1 MCRVVAQQDLEAR
14 TLHAVLRPH
23 KVAALGEWRLA
34 VVLDP
39 DNGDAVS
46 PAADHDVVV
55 QEQSPAHVALAAD
68 KLGKVGLA
76 RLLRRPVVITHIVM
90 VAQDGDNAV
99 TGMQPGEFGAERDE
113 FFGVVVHQVAREGN
127 QVGLLRVHSLDNAP
141 HGLRMRG
148 EGAYMQVAHL
158 HDAIAVECRR
168 QVGRG
173 IRNLPHFEGI
183 GAKCITIEHRPA
195 QQQSHD
201 KAETVGSPPH
211 DRPPAGTPGQRNER
225 EDRLGHRHGQ
235 QDDEVESF
243 PENLRVAE
251 TFKQHEPQCGQG
263 QQGVRRPK
271 QPALQAVME
280 QLPVNIKRREHQ
292 QDHKQEGNAQNHKSS
307 VEGE

>member
-1 MCRVVAQQDLEAR
+1 MQGAPAFIIEAAPLVIEPGGGRKAAELELHAVGVARKSQVDVGRGQDAAAPMCRVVAQQDLEAR

-23 KVAALGEWRLA
+23 KVAALGKWRLA

-127 QVGLLRVHSLDNAP
+127 QIGLLRVHSLDNAP

-183 GAKCITIEHRPA
+183 GAKGFR
-195 QQQSHD
+195 
-201 KAETVGSPPH
+201 AETPEEFKAAFEKALKEDGPVWIECIIS
-211 DRPPAGTPGQRNER
+211 REER
-225 EDRLGHRHGQ
+225 VLPMIPSGKSV
-235 QDDEVESF
+235 DDMITV
-243 PENLRVAE
+243 
-251 TFKQHEPQCGQG
+251 
-263 QQGVRRPK
+263 
-271 QPALQAVME
+271 
-280 QLPVNIKRREHQ
+280 
-292 QDHKQEGNAQNHKSS
+292 
-307 VEGE
+307 